1 MYQNF
6 AEIYYQIHTY
16 LSDKRKEWNKRGG
29 WADFFSYVK
38 KKGGQNANSLLLHK
52 NLREGGTKSV
62 EEMSEIPRLKVISLL
77 SNSSLIDIV

>member
-38 KKGGQNANSLLLHK
+38 KKGGQNANSLLLHE

-62 EEMSEIPRLKVISLL
+62 EK
-77 SNSSLIDIV
+77 